1 LAKFAVEGLKK
12 SIRNIF
18 FTSGQGVVLMDFE
31 DTDRYRLSLFFNA
44 NPNHKLLMEK
54 VDAINR
60 LTFKKL

>member
-1 LAKFAVEGLKK
+1 
-12 SIRNIF
+12 
-18 FTSGQGVVLMDFE
+18 MDFE

-44 NPNHKLLMEK
+44 NPKHKLLMEK